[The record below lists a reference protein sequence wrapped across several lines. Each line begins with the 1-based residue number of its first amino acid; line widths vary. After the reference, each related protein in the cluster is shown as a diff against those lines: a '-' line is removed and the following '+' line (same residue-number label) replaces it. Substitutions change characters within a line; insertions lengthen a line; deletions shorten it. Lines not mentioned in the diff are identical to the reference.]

1 MSLGHAIQNIFLN
14 LYQVLKTH
22 VVTMIIIIYLIKSFY
37 SDQPLTNLVGSQ
49 CWCIVPVSPGHGG
62 DTCSGVNKNIC
73 PSNIV
78 VFFFLFKLYLYM
90 KKVSLFIKW
99 LDHLACIFARTAIS
113 FPENLQNSFR
123 VWFIYRIWNIFLLV
137 IEVISLKFTQMY

>member
-1 MSLGHAIQNIFLN
+1 
-14 LYQVLKTH
+14 
-22 VVTMIIIIYLIKSFY
+22 MIIIIYLIKSFY
-37 SDQPLTNLVGSQ
+37 SDQPLANLVGSQ

-78 VFFFLFKLYLYM
+78 VFFSLQA
-90 KKVSLFIKW
+90 LFIYEKSKPFYKM
-99 LDHLACIFARTAIS
+99 AGS
-113 FPENLQNSFR
+113 FSVYLRENGHKLPRKSTEFVQSM
-123 VWFIYRIWNIFLLV
+123 IYIQDLEYFLLV

>member
-1 MSLGHAIQNIFLN
+1 
-14 LYQVLKTH
+14 
-22 VVTMIIIIYLIKSFY
+22 MIIIIYLIKSFY
-37 SDQPLTNLVGSQ
+37 SDQPLANLVGSQ

-123 VWFIYRIWNIFLLV
+123 VWFIYRIWNIFYW
-137 IEVISLKFTQMY
+137 SLKLYLLNLRKCTRFSKTDYEQRSELLKTNISG